1 MKKILGITVL
11 TILLVGT
18 GSMGYAYSTYLSSF
32 TSTYAGTS
40 TSVLNT
46 CGLCHVNPAGGGTRN
61 SYGTAYANAGHNF
74 KTIEPLD
81 SDGDGYTNITE
92 INART
97 FPGDATSH
105 PGGGTTTCSSFTYGA
120 WGTCTNGT
128 QTRLVASSSPSGCT
142 GGTPVLSQACST
154 SATCTSFTYN
164 AWGACINGTQAR
176 TAASSLPSGCTGG
189 TPVLSQSCTSP
200 SGSCNGNFSGIVG
213 NTGNGATLYG
223 TNCSGCHGSLA
234 SSSKKGASASIIW
247 SAINGGISQ
256 MTTTKLQALSCQ
268 NIADISAALATST
281 SSTCT
286 SFTYSAWGT
295 CTKGIQTRTVSSGS
309 PSGCTG
315 GSPLLSQSCSGSTG
329 TPGVSG
335 TVKDIVTGVAISGA
349 VVSDGTHSATTNSA
363 GAYTLNEA
371 AGNYTLSIT
380 KTGYLTTSQRAS
392 VVSGA
397 KATVNWALTKAYGTQ
412 AIPAK
417 SMNYVIFAWNDLGMH
432 CDQDDYSHFA
442 VLPPYNTLHAQVFR
456 RGSEGASN
464 VTSGVTVSY
473 VFPKKKNSALHT
485 NFWAYAPQFG
495 WDVPIN
501 VGITGT
507 PLAGN
512 MALDAAGKSW
522 QAVGIPITPYDDDGT
537 WDPYGTAT
545 ITVTNSSTGQ
555 VLQTVDVVAP
565 VSTEM
570 MCSNCHGTTNPQLD
584 ILQKHDAYNGTTFVA
599 DQAKGIV
606 HLCSECHAD
615 NALGKAGK
623 AGVENLSLA
632 MHNFHKD
639 KMSYSTQA
647 ATLTTGCYNCHPGEK
662 TQCLRGI
669 MARAGKT
676 CTDCHG
682 DMNGMTTS
690 IQNGRQPWLQEPKC
704 GDCHD
709 SAHAENANTLY
720 RNSLLNNAVSG
731 DMNNRI
737 YCEACHNGTHAELTT
752 ANPAD
757 PTVSKK
763 FQGDS
768 YWIWNCTVCHNA
780 TQQAMHRGSATGTG
794 GTTST
799 GTRTTTDD

>member
-1 MKKILGITVL
+1 MYQKKTVRRYMKKILGISVL
-11 TILLVGT
+11 AVLLLGT
-18 GSMGYAYSTYLSSF
+18 GSIGYATSSYLSSF
-32 TSTYAGTS
+32 LSTYPGTS
-40 TSVLNT
+40 TTVLNT
-46 CGLCHVNPAGGGTRN
+46 CGLCHINPAGGGTRN
-61 SYGTAYANAGHNF
+61 SYGTAYANAAHNF
-74 KTIEPLD
+74 KTVEAAD

-97 FPGDATSH
+97 FPGDAASH
-105 PGGGTTTCSSFTYGA
+105 PSSSGGGTTD
-120 WGTCTNGT
+120 
-128 QTRLVASSSPSGCT
+128 
-142 GGTPVLSQACST
+142 
-154 SATCTSFTYN
+154 
-164 AWGACINGTQAR
+164 
-176 TAASSLPSGCTGG
+176 TAAPTVVTFSIPS
-189 TPVLSQSCTSP
+189 
-200 SGSCNGNFSGIVG
+200 
-213 NTGNGATLYG
+213 
-223 TNCSGCHGSLA
+223 
-234 SSSKKGASASIIW
+234 
-247 SAINGGISQ
+247 
-256 MTTTKLQALSCQ
+256 
-268 NIADISAALATST
+268 TST
-281 SSTCT
+281 SL
-286 SFTYSAWGT
+286 
-295 CTKGIQTRTVSSGS
+295 TVSISSIVATDNVGVTGYMVSQSSTKPAATASGWSTMPPSRFTFTATGTQSLYAYAKDAAGNVSAGLRATVTISTSGS
-309 PSGCTG
+309 G
-315 GSPLLSQSCSGSTG
+315 GGTG
-329 TPGVSG
+329 TTTSG
-335 TVKDIVTGVAISGA
+335 ITGFVKDIMTGAVISGA
-349 VVSDGTHSATTNSA
+349 VVSDGTRTATTSST

-380 KTGYLTTSQRAS
+380 KSGYLTTSQKAA
-392 VVSGA
+392 VASGA
-397 KATVNWALTKAYGTQ
+397 KATVNWALTKSYGTQ
-412 AIPAK
+412 AIPARNM
-417 SMNYVIFAWNDLGMH
+417 SYVIFAWNDLGMH

-442 VLPPYNTLHAQVFR
+442 VLPPFNTLHAQVFR
-456 RGSEGASN
+456 RGGEGASN

-485 NFWAYAPQFG
+485 NFWQYAPQFG

-512 MALDAAGKSW
+512 MTLDAAGKSW

-545 ITVTNSSTGQ
+545 ITVKSNSTGK

-615 NALGKAGK
+615 NALGMAGK
-623 AGVENLSLA
+623 PGVENLSLA
-632 MHNFHKD
+632 MHNFHND
-639 KMSYSTQA
+639 KMNYSTQA
-647 ATLTTGCYNCHPGEK
+647 TTLTTGCYNCHPGEK

-682 DMNGMTTS
+682 DMNGMTAS

-709 SAHAENANTLY
+709 SKHAENTNTLY
-720 RNSLLNNAVSG
+720 RNSLLKNSVSS

-737 YCEACHNGTHAELTT
+737 YCEACNNGPHAELVT

-763 FQGDS
+763 FQGDN
-768 YWIWNCTVCHNA
+768 YWIWNCTVCHSA
-780 TQQAMHRGSATGTG
+780 TQRAMHR
-794 GTTST
+794 
-799 GTRTTTDD
+799 